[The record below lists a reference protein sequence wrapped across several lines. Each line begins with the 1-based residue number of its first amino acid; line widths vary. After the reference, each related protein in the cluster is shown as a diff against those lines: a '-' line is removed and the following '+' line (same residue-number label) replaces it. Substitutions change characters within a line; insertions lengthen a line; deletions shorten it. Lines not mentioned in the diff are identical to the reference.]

1 MLTKNDLF
9 NIGVLFEERFAE
21 VRVQLQD
28 DILRFKDEILTELRS
43 IREEH
48 IVSSGAI
55 ARYNDEIEDLDI
67 RVSALEDKG
76 FPN

>member
-55 ARYNDEIEDLDI
+55 ARHNDEMEDLDI
-67 RVSALEDKG
+67 QVSALEDKG